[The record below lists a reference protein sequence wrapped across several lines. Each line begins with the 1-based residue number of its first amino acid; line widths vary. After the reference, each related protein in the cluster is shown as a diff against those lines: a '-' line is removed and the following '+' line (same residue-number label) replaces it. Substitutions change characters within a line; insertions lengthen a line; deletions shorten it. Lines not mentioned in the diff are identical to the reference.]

1 MKTSQTLSIRLS
13 EIRQTINELNAKETL
28 GETEQAKLDELTI
41 EFSEKETKYRA
52 ALTVEGEEEARAQGL
67 FDGETSEGREY
78 RELRSKVGLN
88 RYIEAAT
95 EKRAV
100 DGAEA
105 ELNAALKIGAH
116 KFPLEILVSHRGT
129 RNHER

>member
-1 MKTSQTLSIRLS
+1 MTTVQTLDIRKS
-13 EIRQTINELNAKETL
+13 EIRQKLNELSAKETL
-28 GETEQAKLDELTI
+28 EDGEAAEIETLRSEL
-41 EFSEKETKYRA
+41 SEKETQWRA
-52 ALTVEGEEEARAQGL
+52 ALAVAGEEEARAQGL
-67 FDGETSEGREY
+67 FEGETSEGREY

-105 ELNAALKIGAH
+105 ELQRGAENRRAQI
-116 KFPLEILVSHRGT
+116 PA
-129 RNHER
+129 